1 MDLLII
7 ILISI
12 ATIIISKD
20 AYVEDKNA
28 SIQEI
33 ISNLDTNYSSTVSSE
48 EQITLTNEDEEKLKK
63 DFLQTEVDISIFQE

>member
-7 ILISI
+7 ILVSI
-12 ATIIISKD
+12 VTIIISKD

-48 EQITLTNEDEEKLKK
+48 EQIELTNEDEESLRKISYKLK
-63 DFLQTEVDISIFQE
+63 